1 MNRYINESDKKMD
14 ELLQK
19 YIAGNASEKESQR
32 IMEWLREDEQ
42 HLREYKRQRK
52 LYDITLWQTKSPV
65 DIQQE
70 KKDPLRRVLDVIVR
84 IAAVIVF
91 TVATTYFYTHHV
103 LQDKEENMQTVVV
116 PAGQHA
122 ELYLADGTHVWLNSG
137 SRLTFPGRFSK
148 KVRHVELDGEGY
160 FKVSSNIK
168 QPFIV
173 GTNRCNIRVLGTE
186 FNVLAYE
193 KDSIWETAL
202 LEGAVEIL
210 QKKSEVSLMKL
221 KPGDMARL
229 SKNQLTKEKIHTT
242 DYFRWKEG
250 LICFNDIS
258 LRDIME
264 KLKLYYDVNFVI
276 NNQQILDAHYT
287 GKFRTHDG
295 IEHVIRVLALNNK
308 FTYIKDNESNT
319 ITINKLF
326 NISNAYETIKKHL
339 KKKRGQCC
347 NTIPHFPSVY
357 TN

>member
-1 MNRYINESDKKMD
+1 MNRYINENDKKMD

-210 QKKSEVSLMKL
+210 VPGSNNSGMRLEPNMMASLK
-221 KPGDMARL
+221 GNRL
-229 SKNQLTKEKIHTT
+229 VKGRIKEA
-242 DYFRWKEG
+242 DYFLWREG
-250 LICFNDIS
+250 LLCFNDIS
-258 LRDIME
+258 VRDMIE
-264 KLKLYYDVNFVI
+264 KLKLYYGVDIVVN
-276 NNQQILDAHYT
+276 NTRILKNRYT
-287 GKFRTHDG
+287 GKFRTKDG
-295 IEHVIRVLALNNK
+295 VEHVLKVLRLNNK
-308 FTYIKDNESNT
+308 FTYTKDDETNV
-319 ITINKLF
+319 ITIN
-326 NISNAYETIKKHL
+326 
-339 KKKRGQCC
+339 
-347 NTIPHFPSVY
+347 
-357 TN
+357 